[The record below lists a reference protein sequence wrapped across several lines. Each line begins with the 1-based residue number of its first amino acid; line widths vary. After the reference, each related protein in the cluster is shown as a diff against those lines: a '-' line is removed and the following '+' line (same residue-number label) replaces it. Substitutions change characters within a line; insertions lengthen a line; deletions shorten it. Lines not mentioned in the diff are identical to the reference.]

1 MRAWSLADP
10 QVEFVFG
17 RVDDALK
24 AELQAFWAMYGDA
37 YRAEMKASSAVGEGN
52 NMLLNPSQRTLR
64 RQPGAIARS
73 EKGDIIGIVFVLLR
87 KVSYELKLGTHAY
100 FQRMYIVPEV
110 RNLKLANRLFK
121 AFLNGFERAAESR
134 DYRAKA
140 LMSVNNNPALQTAYV
155 RRYFARLGF
164 RLLGGNKL
172 GNEVWARK
180 LKTLFV
186 F

>member
-1 MRAWSLADP
+1 
-10 QVEFVFG
+10 
-17 RVDDALK
+17 
-24 AELQAFWAMYGDA
+24 
-37 YRAEMKASSAVGEGN
+37 
-52 NMLLNPSQRTLR
+52 
-64 RQPGAIARS
+64 
-73 EKGDIIGIVFVLLR
+73 
-87 KVSYELKLGTHAY
+87 
-100 FQRMYIVPEV
+100 MYIVPEV

-180 LKTLFV
+180 LKTHFS